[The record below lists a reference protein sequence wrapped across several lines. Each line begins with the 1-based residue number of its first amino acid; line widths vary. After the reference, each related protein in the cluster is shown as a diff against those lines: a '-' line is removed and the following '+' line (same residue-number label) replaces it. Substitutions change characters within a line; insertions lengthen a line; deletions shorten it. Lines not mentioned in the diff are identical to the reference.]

1 MQPCR
6 EGLKVM
12 LFNSYYVFLKS
23 ICLLLFRN
31 LMVGNW
37 FHTTVKVEIL
47 AFWHSYMKLK
57 AILHV
62 SSIFVDLHN
71 FSNFGVTKF
80 GMPYIVIILVPD
92 TRNRV
97 LEQKI
102 ILSSNLQKKCY
113 GDEATEYVVCI
124 VGQSY
129 QVPTA
134 EQSAST
140 PALPTFHDE
149 TPSHYVL
156 SCCLCTKTRPHS
168 SET

>member
-31 LMVGNW
+31 LMAGNW

-80 GMPYIVIILVPD
+80 GMPYIVIIPVPD

-102 ILSSNLQKKCY
+102 TLSSNLQKKMLWRWSY
-113 GDEATEYVVCI
+113 GICCVHCRTVVSSSHCRTECI
-124 VGQSY
+124 DACTTHVSQRD
-129 QVPTA
+129 
-134 EQSAST
+134 
-140 PALPTFHDE
+140 ALTLRSKLLFVH
-149 TPSHYVL
+149 
-156 SCCLCTKTRPHS
+156 
-168 SET
+168 